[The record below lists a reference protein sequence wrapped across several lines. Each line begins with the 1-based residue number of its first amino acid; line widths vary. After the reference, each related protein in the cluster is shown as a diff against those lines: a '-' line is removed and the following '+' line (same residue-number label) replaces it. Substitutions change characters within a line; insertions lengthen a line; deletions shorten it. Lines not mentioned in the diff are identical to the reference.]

1 MVLTTL
7 LALQI
12 SAYTWKNVEIGGGGF
27 VTGIITHP
35 RKKDLVYA
43 RTDIG
48 GIYRLD
54 PKTRRWIP
62 LQDFLTRDDWN
73 LYGAESVALDPNDP
87 SRVYVASGTYT
98 NDWAGNGAML
108 WSKDAGRHWNRVD
121 LPFKNGG
128 NHDGRSMGERLAVNP
143 TNGKHILFGTR
154 KAGLWES
161 KDGAATWQKAPFS
174 GDLPDDNQGIQWTL
188 FAPDGKSVYLGTTI
202 PGQRIWRSLDNG
214 KRWDPIAGQPEM
226 IPHQAKWTSD
236 GELVIVYGNGPGPN
250 GITDGAVYRYAPKAS
265 TWTEI
270 TPEKPG
276 PGNTFGYAGVT
287 VDPKNPKHIMV
298 STMDRWAQ
306 HDTVFR
312 TTDGG
317 VHWQSLKDMAKM
329 DASESPFLRW
339 DREEA
344 DFGHWIGDVE
354 IDPFNPNRVWYVTG
368 ATIWGTDNLSA
379 VDAGKPAD
387 WRPRAFGLEE
397 TAVLDLVSPPVGPPV
412 ISALGDIGGFRHDDL
427 TRSPARGIWRNPVL
441 NTVTD
446 IDFAGQQPNW
456 MVRVGNGNGP
466 KFGGYSS
473 DGGVTWT
480 PFNTNPTDARAGTI
494 AIGADGKTIVWA
506 SGKEAKWS
514 IDQGASWKSDAS
526 LPGSARVISSKV
538 TPNRFFAYSASD
550 GEVYK
555 WNGEAFI
562 PVGKATLGARQ
573 IVVPFDRDD
582 LWLPASTGLWKST
595 DGGATFVRIA
605 GLDAAESVGFG
616 KAAPGSDYP
625 VIFTVAR
632 RNGKP
637 GVFRSLDAGKSWVQ
651 INDAATGLGTMN
663 EITGDPK
670 KFGRVYLG
678 TNGRGIFYG
687 DPR

>member
-1 MVLTTL
+1 MIITTL
-7 LALQI
+7 LALQV

-48 GIYRLD
+48 GVYRLD

-73 LYGAESVALDPNDP
+73 LYGAESVAVDPNDP
-87 SRVYVASGTYT
+87 KRLDVAAGTYT

-108 WSKDAGRHWNRVD
+108 WSKDAGTTWNRVD

-128 NHDGRSMGERLAVNP
+128 NHDGRSMGERLSVNP

-161 KDGAATWQKAPFS
+161 KDGAATWQKASFE
-174 GDLPDDNQGIQWTL
+174 GVLPDDNQGIQWTL
-188 FAPDGKSVYLGTTI
+188 FAPDGKSIYLGTTI
-202 PGQRIWRSLDNG
+202 PGQRIWRSVDNG
-214 KRWDPIAGQPEM
+214 KKWAPLVSQPEM
-226 IPHQAKWTSD
+226 IPHQAKWTSAGD
-236 GELVIVYGNGPGPN
+236 LVIVYSNGPGPN
-250 GITDGAVYRYAPKAS
+250 GISDGAVYRYSPKS
-265 TWTEI
+265 SSWTEI

-276 PGNTFGYAGVT
+276 PGNTFGYGGVT
-287 VDPKNPKHIMV
+287 VDPKNPKHFMV
-298 STMDRWAQ
+298 STMDRWAK

-312 TTDGG
+312 TTNGG
-317 VHWQSLKDMAKM
+317 NSWQSLKDMATM

-339 DREEA
+339 DRAEA

-368 ATIWGTDNLSA
+368 ATIWGTENLLA
-379 VDAGKPAD
+379 VDTGKKAN

-397 TAVLDLVSPPVGPPV
+397 TAVLDLLSPPSGPPV

-427 TRSPARGIWRNPVL
+427 TRSPARGIWQNPVL

-446 IDFAGQQPNW
+446 IDYAGQQPDR
-456 MVRVGNGNGP
+456 MVRVGSGGGP
-466 KFGGYSS
+466 SFGGYSA
-473 DGGVTWT
+473 DGGVSWT
-480 PFNTNPTDARAGTI
+480 PFGSNSTAGRAGSA
-494 AIGADGKTIVWA
+494 AIDA
-506 SGKEAKWS
+506 SGKQIIWAAGTGSYWS
-514 IDQGASWKSDAS
+514 DDQGRSWTAVPS
-526 LPGSARVISSKV
+526 LPGSARVISSKI
-538 TPNRFFAYSASD
+538 TPSRFFAYTASD
-550 GEVYK
+550 GTVYN
-555 WNGEAFI
+555 WNGENFI
-562 PVGKATLGARQ
+562 AAGKAAPGARH
-573 IVVPFDRDD
+573 IAVPFDRDD
-582 LWLPASTGLWKST
+582 LWLPTSTGLWKST
-595 DGGATFVRIA
+595 DGGANFVRIA

-625 VIFTVAR
+625 AIFTVAR
-632 RNGKP
+632 KNGKP
-637 GVFRSLDAGKSWVQ
+637 GVFRSLDAGKAWVQ
-651 INDAATGLGTMN
+651 INDVTTGLGTMN

-670 KFGRVYLG
+670 QFGRVYLG